1 MIIITALLLISI
13 YNNLMNKSN
22 INANMNANMFNLFN
36 EKNKLL
42 AMIIFTIE
50 GIVYLSISYYRKDT
64 KCVNLRDFLIF
75 MGLYNILLGI
85 SLFLMRITKF
95 LIYLLIFYMIMS
107 IIIITIIIQRLY

>member
-13 YNNLMNKSN
+13 YNNLMKTGT
-22 INANMNANMFNLFN
+22 MNANMFNLFN

-42 AMIIFTIE
+42 AMLIFTIE
-50 GIVYLSISYYRKDT
+50 GIAYLSVSYYKKDT

-107 IIIITIIIQRLY
+107 IVIITIIMQRLY